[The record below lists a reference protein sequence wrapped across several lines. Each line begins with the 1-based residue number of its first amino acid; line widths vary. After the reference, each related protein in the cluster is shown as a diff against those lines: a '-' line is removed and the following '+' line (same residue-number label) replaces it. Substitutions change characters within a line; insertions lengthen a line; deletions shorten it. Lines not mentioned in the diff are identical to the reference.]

1 MKQIIR
7 KSISFPVLL
16 FAFSRSAF
24 AQTFGTGGGDQ
35 ITTTVNTA
43 GDYLQKLALSIFVI
57 MLIVGAVR
65 MGLDPQHQSGVSVV
79 VGCII
84 GILITV
90 LAPVLVQV
98 IQGWAGGVMGF

>member
-1 MKQIIR
+1 MKHISR
-7 KSISFPVLL
+7 KMIFSFPALL
-16 FAFSRSAF
+16 FAFSRTAF
-24 AQTFGTGGGDQ
+24 AQTFGVGGDQ

-43 GDYLQKLALSIFVI
+43 GSYLQKLALGIFVI

-98 IQGWAGGVMGF
+98 IQGWAGGIMGF